1 MPGYDLIYPY
11 LREVRLLELLQD
23 YFTYPQDNLL
33 MFGNYDAWL
42 VLLSILVSIFSST
55 MAMQLAGQ
63 ARQTTQR
70 SALLLFAGSVALG
83 SGVWS
88 MHFIGMLAFEL
99 CTQVEYSIYLTL
111 LSMLPSMGAS
121 WVALSLISRKQI
133 SLIQLTLGAVLM
145 GAGIGTMHYVGMAA
159 MQMAPAL
166 RYDPW
171 LFGLSILVAV
181 ALAWLSLWVRF
192 GITRITT
199 VPLSPMLLNLSS
211 GVVMGLAISGMHY
224 TGMAAARFV
233 PPAGMQYSEQINH
246 SEVMALGIAITT
258 ILMTTMV
265 VIVNLLFK
273 YRQISQVAKRNE
285 TRLKAMMDTAVD
297 GVVTI
302 NDRGTV
308 ISVNQAA
315 EKIFGWQS
323 AEVLG
328 QNVSVLMP
336 QPFSDEHDDYLG
348 HYLRSGKARIIG
360 SDREVLA
367 LHKSGMTLP
376 VRLAIGHAQL
386 PGEDLFVA
394 FVTDISQRL
403 RMEKA
408 LKDNEAKYRSLI
420 SNIPGVAYRCQADI
434 DFAMIFISEAVEQIT
449 GFPAQDFILPNP
461 KRHFSDLFHPED
473 RDRLLEMSAYDKHFC
488 EEYRIIDRFGNVRWM
503 LDNGGPVRNEEG
515 EVIWLDGFVMD
526 ITSRKQMEQ
535 ELLLAKE
542 RAEQAAAAR
551 SAFLANMSHE
561 IRTPMNAII
570 GFSDVLMNSELDEEQ
585 RRHLKTINVSA
596 RSLLHLLNDIL
607 DSAKLEKGKL
617 ELEWRDFSMM
627 ELTDQVVS
635 TLWLQARKKGLDLSL
650 HLGSELH
657 EFYRGA
663 PDRIRQVLTN
673 LLGNA
678 IKFTEQGQVRLEVA
692 VEQEGVVRFCI
703 TDTGIGIEAQR
714 LKHIFEP
721 FIQADASMS
730 RRFGGTGLGTTISK
744 QLVELMGG
752 GIWANSKP
760 NVGSTFCFTLPL
772 SEGRPVIASD
782 KRNLAKLPTQNIL
795 VADDIPQNQDLLKL
809 LLGNAG
815 HQVTVVSN
823 GLEALEQVKQQPF
836 DLVLMDIQ
844 MPELDGL
851 AASRAIRAWE
861 AEEGRDV
868 LPIVALTASVLDE
881 DKQAAKEAG
890 MQGFASKPVDMSALV
905 TEMAKVLGLEL
916 KPEVVDTQPQAE
928 AELVNLSKALQLWGQ
943 ETTYIKELINFVRR
957 YASLPAQ
964 LLQMV
969 EDDNVRAL
977 QERVHALKGLCG
989 NLALETLADLS
1000 AQLERIA
1007 RQGQVAQ
1014 GRDIIA
1020 ALQLQM
1026 DALERWLEGQDDEQS
1041 VNAEQQA
1048 GSDRDECLALLRRLQ
1063 KAASANECDDQA
1075 LNALTTCCAGVAGPA
1090 VDGIVEAFNE
1100 FDFVVASRLIEQALT
1115 ILNGEA

>member
-1 MPGYDLIYPY
+1 MLLDL
-11 LREVRLLELLQD
+11 LRH

-33 MFGNYDAWL
+33 MFGNYDSWL
-42 VLLSILVSIFSST
+42 VLLSILVSIFSSS

-70 SALLLFAGSVALG
+70 SALFLFAGSIALG

-99 CTQVEYSIYLTL
+99 CTEVNYATNLTL

-121 WVALSLISRKQI
+121 WVALSLISRKQV
-133 SLIQLTLGAVLM
+133 SLLQLTLGAVLM

-166 RYDPW
+166 KYDPW
-171 LFGLSILVAV
+171 LFGISIFVAV

-192 GITRITT
+192 GIRRFTAAQ
-199 VPLSPMLLNLSS
+199 LSPTALNLFS
-211 GVVMGLAISGMHY
+211 GTVMGLAISGMHY

-233 PPAGMQYSEQINH
+233 PPEGMQLSEQINH

-273 YRQISQVAKRNE
+273 YRQISQVARRNE

-302 NDRGTV
+302 SEKGLV
-308 ISVNQAA
+308 LGINQAA
-315 EKIFGWQS
+315 EKIFGWRADDIQ
-323 AEVLG
+323 G
-328 QNVSVLMP
+328 KNVSMLMP

-348 HYLRSGKARIIG
+348 RYLRTGEAKIIG
-360 SDREVLA
+360 TGREVLA
-367 LHKSGMTLP
+367 LHKSGVTLP
-376 VRLAIGHAQL
+376 VRLAIGHARL
-386 PGEDLFVA
+386 PGENLFVA
-394 FVTDISQRL
+394 FITDISQRL

-420 SNIPGVAYRCQADI
+420 SNIPGAAYRCQADI
-434 DFAMIFISEAVEQIT
+434 GFAMIFISEAVEQLT
-449 GFPAQDFILPNP
+449 GFAAEDFILPNP
-461 KRHFSDLFHPED
+461 KRNFSDLFHPED
-473 RDRLLEMSAYDKHFC
+473 RDRLLEMSSYEEHFC
-488 EEYRIIDRFGNVRWM
+488 VEYRIIDRFGNVRWM
-503 LDNGGPVRNEEG
+503 LDNGGPVRNEQG
-515 EVIWLDGFVMD
+515 EVVWLDGFIMD

-535 ELLLAKE
+535 ELLVAKE

-570 GFSDVLMNSELDEEQ
+570 GFSDVLVNSQLDQEQ
-585 RRHLKTINVSA
+585 QRHLKTINQSA

-635 TLWLQARKKGLDLSL
+635 TLWLQARKKGLELTL
-650 HLGSELH
+650 HLAPELH

-673 LLGNA
+673 LVGNA
-678 IKFTEQGQVRLEVA
+678 IKFTEQGQVRLDVG
-692 VEQEGVVRFCI
+692 VEQEGIVRFCI
-703 TDTGIGIEAQR
+703 TDTGMGIEAER

-721 FIQADASMS
+721 FTQADASMS

-752 GIWANSKP
+752 QIWANSTP
-760 NVGSTFCFTLPL
+760 GVGSTFSFSLPL
-772 SEGRPVIASD
+772 NEGQPVVAVD
-782 KRNLAKLPTQNIL
+782 KRTAARLPGQRIL
-795 VADDIPQNQDLLKL
+795 VADDIQQNQDLLKL

-815 HQVTVVSN
+815 HQVVVVSN
-823 GLEALEQVKQQPF
+823 GLEALEQVKQQNF

-844 MPELDGL
+844 MPEMDGL

-861 AEEGRDV
+861 AEVGREA
-868 LPIVALTASVLDE
+868 LPIIALTASVLDE
-881 DKQAAKEAG
+881 DKQAAKDAG
-890 MQGFASKPVDMSALV
+890 MQGFASKPVDMPALIL
-905 TEMAKVLGLEL
+905 EIAKVLELDL
-916 KPEVVDTQPQAE
+916 KPVIEHKQPSAE
-928 AELVNLSKALQLWGQ
+928 AKLVNMSKALQLWGQ
-943 ETTYIKELINFVRR
+943 EATYIKELLSFVGR
-957 YASLPAQ
+957 YSSLPEQ
-964 LLQMV
+964 LQQML
-969 EDDNVRAL
+969 ENADTAAL
-977 QERVHALKGLCG
+977 LERVHALKGLCG

-1000 AQLERIA
+1000 MQLERQA
-1007 RQGQVAQ
+1007 RQGQLMQSESVIQ
-1014 GRDIIA
+1014 
-1020 ALQLQM
+1020 ALQIQM
-1026 DALERWLEGQDDEQS
+1026 NALENWLSEQS
-1041 VNAEQQA
+1041 EMQITDAEQQLVA
-1048 GSDRDECLALLRRLQ
+1048 DRGECLDILLRLQ
-1063 KAASANECDDQA
+1063 KAAAANEFDDQA
-1075 LNALTTCCAGVAGPA
+1075 LNDLTARCGGASGPLMEA
-1090 VDGIVEAFNE
+1090 IVEAFNE
-1100 FDFVVASRLIEQALT
+1100 FDFVAASQLLEQALT
-1115 ILNGEA
+1115 ILNEGNKQ